1 MYWAQLKYDSHKWIE
16 YPKGYYKCEF
26 CDSIHTSVRTVDTVN
41 ICKKNPNLFPTD
53 NQTPNQKTM
62 NQTFEQLKEQV
73 LQWAVNRN
81 LLQISNH
88 PVQFIKVVEEL
99 GELGS
104 AILKSNRQ
112 AEYDG
117 FGDVLVTLIILA
129 EQRGVDIVKALETAY
144 EEIMN
149 RRGSTVNGI
158 FVKKSDS

>member
-1 MYWAQLKYDSHKWIE
+1 MLT
-16 YPKGYYKCEF
+16 PK
-26 CDSIHTSVRTVDTVN
+26 
-41 ICKKNPNLFPTD
+41 P
-53 NQTPNQKTM
+53 KTM

-73 LQWAVNRN
+73 VQWAENRN
-81 LLQISNH
+81 LLKISNH

>member
-1 MYWAQLKYDSHKWIE
+1 
-16 YPKGYYKCEF
+16 
-26 CDSIHTSVRTVDTVN
+26 
-41 ICKKNPNLFPTD
+41 
-53 NQTPNQKTM
+53 M

-81 LLQISNH
+81 LLKMSNH
-88 PVQFIKVVEEL
+88 SVQFIKVVEEL

-104 AILKSNRQ
+104 AILKSNRL

-129 EQRGVDIVKALETAY
+129 EQREVDIVKALETAY
-144 EEIMN
+144 EEIMS
-149 RRGSTVNGI
+149 RTGSTVNGI